1 MPLRPVDKFK
11 GQNVAS
17 VSRRVMK
24 GQTTLQSLQTLLDHN
39 LQDLSRFTSF
49 MVSRNGILKTPS
61 EMQRVKKFLASV
73 AQKHQD
79 QQNLVKQ
86 ANRGI
91 SQIDRALS
99 RLRQQAQKFW
109 TKHGDVKQM
118 LQRRVYDPV
127 QMQQRQLRTLL
138 KTETAAVDQKIK
150 IFVMPDNTLVMTP
163 YNGNLTFQCDGRAYE
178 HYIHTRPNQPE
189 PRMFYH
195 HSGTQQIYVDVDD
208 YDKHL
213 QMDATGGS
221 NSPMMI
227 FLSPNPERIP
237 NTISYDAVSQWN
249 FVGQPHCNQGTS
261 INVHK
266 IHKIVFVPPPFVP

>member
-1 MPLRPVDKFK
+1 MPLRPLDKFK

-17 VSRRVMK
+17 VSRRVRT
-24 GQTTLQSLQTLLDHN
+24 GQTTLQSLETLLDHN

-49 MVSRNGILKTPS
+49 MVSKNGILKTSS
-61 EMQRVKKFLASV
+61 EMEHVKKFLASV
-73 AQKHQD
+73 AQKHHS

-118 LQRRVYDPV
+118 LQKKVYDPV
-127 QMQQRQLRTLL
+127 QMQQRQLRTFL
-138 KTETAAVDQKIK
+138 KTDPATQMKV
-150 IFVMPDNTLVMTP
+150 FVMPDNTLVMTP
-163 YNGNLTFQCDGRAYE
+163 ADYNMTFQCDGRAYE
-178 HYIHTRPNQPE
+178 HYMNCRPNQPE
-189 PRMFYH
+189 PRTFYH
-195 HSGTQQIYVDVDD
+195 FSGTQQIYVDTDD
-208 YDKHL
+208 YDNHMK
-213 QMDATGGS
+213 MNAAGGS
-221 NSPMMI
+221 DFPMII
-227 FLSPNPERIP
+227 FLSPDPERIP
-237 NTISYDAVSQWN
+237 STISFDAVSQWN

-266 IHKIVFVPPPFVP
+266 IDKIILVPPPFVP